1 MESVSDLGQ
10 TDHVE
15 PVENPHSFWPQLLGL
30 VLPVGTITY
39 FLGGPVFAA
48 LMLALGPVTF
58 ADAWTS
64 GIYKDRSKKS
74 FVNISPMGWG
84 IVITMLFIVGYPVY
98 LLNRNK
104 LRTRQAGNGY
114 FIATVVL
121 GVVVIVLTVLNILSG
136 PPPAAT

>member
-1 MESVSDLGQ
+1 MEPDSNQEETVV
-10 TDHVE
+10 VE
-15 PVENPHSFWPQLLGL
+15 SVENPHEFWPQLLGL
-30 VLPVGTITY
+30 ILPVGCILY
-39 FLGGPVFAA
+39 FLTDPIFTAF
-48 LMLALGPVTF
+48 MLALGLAAF

-64 GIYKDRSKKS
+64 GIYKDPSKKS

-84 IVITMLFIVGYPVY
+84 LAITMLFIVGYPVY

-121 GVVVIVLTVLNILSG
+121 GILLIALTVAG
-136 PPPAAT
+136 PGL